1 MIIKFSLS
9 KYEAEYLL
17 NEINKDNIFQTNN
30 DKVYSNIERLFR
42 DIIEFTSVKQKEIS
56 SLKKVD
62 DEIQHYLQIKLIDQ
76 ETSEINDFLK
86 KLKKWLDQT
95 KKLKKK

>member
-42 DIIEFTSVKQKEIS
+42 DIIEFTSVKQKEIRM
-56 SLKKVD
+56 KKVD

-76 ETSEINDFLK
+76 ETS
-86 KLKKWLDQT
+86 KLMT
-95 KKLKKK
+95 F